1 MFKSVLFS
9 CVLFLATLSGWAQT
23 TNAPFIKISH
33 LGTEGRPILDLYL
46 TTKEPAPDAALGI
59 DGRYTFQSVCLLTTA
74 EFAPLLRYAE
84 GYAASHKADSKDTKY
99 GTFEIT
105 LSTSPPTQMVY
116 TRSKSIAF
124 LQGAA
129 QVLQKQSTGPDKSE
143 ALRRLEATTH
153 RVNAGVK

>member
-9 CVLFLATLSGWAQT
+9 CVLFLASFSGWAQAP
-23 TNAPFIKISH
+23 NAPFLKISH

-46 TTKEPAPDAALGI
+46 TTKEPAPDAAQGI
-59 DGRYTFQSVCLLTTA
+59 DGRYTFQSVCLLTAA

-84 GYAASHKADSKDTKY
+84 GYAASHKSDSKDTKY

-105 LSTSPPTQMVY
+105 LGTSQPTQVVY
-116 TRSKSIAF
+116 THHKSVAF
-124 LQGAA
+124 LQGAM

-143 ALRRLEATTH
+143 ALRRLEATIR
-153 RVNAGVK
+153 RVSAPAK

>member
-9 CVLFLATLSGWAQT
+9 CGLSLATLSGWAQT
-23 TNAPFIKISH
+23 PNAPFIKISH

-46 TTKEPAPDAALGI
+46 TTKEPAPDATQGI
-59 DGRYTFQSVCLLTTA
+59 DGRYTFQSVCLLTAT

-84 GYAASHKADSKDTKY
+84 SYSAGHKSDSKDTKY

-105 LSTSPPTQMVY
+105 LGASQPTQLVY
-116 TRSKSIAF
+116 TRSKSVAF

-129 QVLQKQSTGPDKSE
+129 QVLQKQSAGPDKSE
-143 ALRRLEATTH
+143 AVRRLEATT
-153 RVNAGVK
+153 RRLLAPAK